1 MEYRTIIRIIGLLVT
16 VFSATMLPS
25 ALIAMIY
32 NDGGGAAFIE
42 AFGLSLFI
50 GLLMWYPNRR
60 AKEELRTREGFLIV
74 VLFWTVLGC
83 IGALPLYLSPLP
95 DLSLTDAMFESFSA
109 LTTTGATVIT
119 GLDNLPKAILFYR
132 HLLQWLGGM
141 GIIVLAVAI
150 LPMLGVGGMQLYR
163 CETPGPVKD
172 NKMTPRIA
180 ETAKALW
187 YIYLSITVVCAAAYY
202 FAGMNLFDAVGHSF
216 STIAIGGFS
225 SYDASMGHFDS
236 PLINAICVV
245 FLLISSINFALHFTA
260 FNRKTGISLLTYWR
274 DAEVRTFFLFQIALV
289 AFVFA
294 VLVMQNNGETAEA
307 LLDKALFQAVSISTT
322 AGFATEN
329 FSSWP
334 LFLPML
340 LIFSSFVGGCAG
352 STGGGIKV
360 VRVTLLFMQGMRELK
375 RLVHP
380 RAMFSIRLNNK
391 AVNDR
396 VIDAVWGFFAAYALV
411 FVVIMTILMGT
422 GLDNISAFTATA
434 ASLNNLGPGLG
445 EVSAHYGLINDPAKW
460 TLIVAM
466 LFGRL
471 EIFTLLVLFTPT
483 FWRN

>member
-1 MEYRTIIRIIGLLVT
+1 MEYRTIIRITGVLVT
-16 VFSATMLPS
+16 LFSITMLPP
-25 ALIAMIY
+25 AIIAVIY
-32 NDGGGAAFIE
+32 NDGGGAAFME
-42 AFGLSLFI
+42 AFGLSCFI
-50 GLLMWYPNRR
+50 GGLLWYPNRR
-60 AKEELRTREGFLIV
+60 AKAELRTREGFLIV
-74 VLFWTVLGC
+74 VMFWTVLGS
-83 IGALPLYLSPLP
+83 IGAIPFLLSASP
-95 DLSLTDAMFESFSA
+95 DLSFSDAMFESFSA

-119 GLDNLPKAILFYR
+119 GLDDLPKAILFYR

-141 GIIVLAVAI
+141 GIIVLAVAV

-187 YIYLSITVVCAAAYY
+187 YIYLTITVVCAAAYY
-202 FAGMNLFDAVGHSF
+202 FAGMNLFDAVGHAF

-225 SYDASMGHFDS
+225 SYDASMGHFNS

-260 FNRKTGISLLTYWR
+260 FSKQGMNLGSYWR
-274 DAEVRTFFLFQIALV
+274 DAEVRTFFIFQLALV
-289 AFVFA
+289 GLVFA
-294 VLVMQNNGETAEA
+294 VLLGQSSGESAEV

-322 AGFATEN
+322 AGFATDS
-329 FSSWP
+329 FADWP
-334 LFLPML
+334 LFLPVL

-360 VRVTLLFMQGMRELK
+360 VRITLLFLQGARELK

-380 RAMFSIRLNNK
+380 RALFSIRLNNQ
-391 AVNDR
+391 AVSDR

-411 FVVIMTILMGT
+411 FVLIMIALMGT
-422 GLDNISAFTATA
+422 GLDNVTAFTATA

-445 EVSAHYGLINDPAKW
+445 DVAAHYGTVNDTAKW
-460 TLIVAM
+460 ILILGM